1 MVKLDRINISNEGL
15 TKFFSPIEAQIMEVL
30 WINEKLTTS
39 EITTK
44 TGILPLSCVAGTLD
58 RLVKAGFAKRE
69 VNKSGQKVRYIYSA
83 TEPMDKTA
91 STITKKVLDSLVDTF
106 GKVAIE
112 NFHTYN
118 NKK

>member
-15 TKFFSPIEAQIMEVL
+15 TKFFSPIEAQIMECL
-30 WINEKLTTS
+30 WKNEKLTTS

-69 VNKSGQKVRYIYSA
+69 VNKSGQKVRYISVSY
-83 TEPMDKTA
+83 TH
-91 STITKKVLDSLVDTF
+91 LDVYKRQISYTSKP
-106 GKVAIE
+106 GIIP
-112 NFHTYN
+112 
-118 NKK
+118 